1 MLIKVCGVT
10 SVAEALA
17 CAAAG
22 ADAIGVNLWPRSPR
36 SCTFGVAAEIS
47 AALGREHPG
56 VLRVGLLV
64 NGSDDERAAAQA
76 LFPVLQLHGDEPPE
90 LPELVDEPT
99 GARWKGLRL
108 GGVGDLELLARYAPP
123 RWERCVIDAPSQGYG
138 GSGRRLDLAL
148 AAAAARRA
156 PVLLAGGLRPDNV
169 AEAIAAVRPWGVDV
183 ASGVESAPGKKD
195 LGAVAAFV
203 QAARAAGSRDEG
215 CLR

>member
-10 SVAEALA
+10 SVADALA

-36 SCTFGVAAEIS
+36 ACTLERAAAIC
-47 AALGREHPG
+47 AALGREHPR

-64 NGSDDERAAAQA
+64 NGSDGERAAARA
-76 LFPVLQLHGDEPPE
+76 LFPVLQLHGDESPE
-90 LPELVDEPT
+90 LADAEESGRAL
-99 GARWKGLRL
+99 WKGLRL
-108 GGVGDLELLARYAPP
+108 AGAADLALLERYAPP
-123 RWERCVIDAPSQGYG
+123 GWERCVIDAPSAGYG
-138 GSGRRLDLAL
+138 GSGRRLDLGL

-183 ASGVESAPGKKD
+183 ASGVESAPGTKD

-203 QAARAAGSRDEG
+203 QAARAAGS
-215 CLR
+215 L